1 MAAGFISCALIGIA
15 RPGNSHRPK
24 ERPFMTYVVLA
35 IIALIVAYAIYAFNK
50 LTRLKFLVS
59 EGWSGIDV
67 QLKRRAEL
75 IPNLVEVVKAYAGHE
90 RSLFENLTRLRQ
102 EAITG
107 GSIGAQ
113 AAAGQAM
120 AAQLS
125 RLFALAEA
133 YPELKADANF
143 RKLQEQLADIEDQL
157 QMARR
162 YYNGTVRNLNT
173 MIQQA
178 PSNIIAGR
186 FGFRE
191 AEFFEIDDDRQRQ
204 VPQVTLE
211 R

>member
-1 MAAGFISCALIGIA
+1 MSYLL
-15 RPGNSHRPK
+15 
-24 ERPFMTYVVLA
+24 LA
-35 IIALIVAYAIYAFNK
+35 IAAAAIAYAVYAYNR
-50 LTRLKFLVS
+50 LTRLKYLVS

-75 IPNLVEVVKAYAGHE
+75 IPSLVEVVKAYARHE
-90 RSLFENLTRLRQ
+90 RTLFEELARLRG
-102 EAITG
+102 EALAG
-107 GSIGAQ
+107 GSVSETARS
-113 AAAGQAM
+113 GQAM
-120 AAQLS
+120 AAQLG

-143 RKLQEQLADIEDQL
+143 RKLQEQLAETEDQL

-178 PSNIIAGR
+178 PSNLIASA
-186 FGFRE
+186 FGFRP
-191 AEFFEIDDDRQRQ
+191 AEFFQIDDDSQRQ
-204 VPQVTLE
+204 VPQVRLD